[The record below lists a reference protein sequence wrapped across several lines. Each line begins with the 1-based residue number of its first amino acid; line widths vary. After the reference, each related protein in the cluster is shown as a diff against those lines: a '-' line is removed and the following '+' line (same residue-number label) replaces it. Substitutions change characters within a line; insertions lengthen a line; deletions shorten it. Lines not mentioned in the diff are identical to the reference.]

1 MKGMALSAAE
11 IKALFS
17 GEDRRANR
25 ALGQNF
31 FTDGELL
38 EAFVRE
44 AELGTEPILEI
55 GPGLGA
61 LTEPLLKT
69 GAKVIA
75 VEKDAFL
82 AEKLPALMNSS
93 RLTVVTG
100 DILRQDVPSLT
111 GGRFSVAGNLPYYIT
126 TPIVELLLSLLP
138 ETALIMV
145 QAEAAERFFAL
156 PGDRVY
162 GPVAILSGLYYECR
176 MLAELDPGKY
186 YPPPD
191 VRSAVVLMKKRPDAD
206 TLPPPKAFAGFIRK
220 ALLARRK
227 TIENNLG
234 KDEATRNALRRADID
249 PGIRAETLSPERFL
263 RLYTELTAP
272 AGA

>member
-1 MKGMALSAAE
+1 MALTASE
-11 IKALFS
+11 IKALFES
-17 GEDRRANR
+17 EGRRANR

-31 FTDGELL
+31 FTDGAML
-38 EAFVRE
+38 ESFVRE
-44 AELGTEPILEI
+44 AGFGGEPILEI

-69 GAKVIA
+69 GAAVTA

-82 AEKLPALMNSS
+82 AEKLPELVKSE

-100 DILRQDVPSLT
+100 DILKQDIPFLT
-111 GGRFSVAGNLPYYIT
+111 GVPFSVAGNLPYYIT
-126 TPIVELLLSLLP
+126 TPIVERLIDLLP
-138 ETALIMV
+138 ETALFMV
-145 QAEAAERFFAL
+145 QAEAAERFFAK

-162 GPVAILSGLYYECR
+162 GPVAILSALYYDCR
-176 MLAELDPGKY
+176 PLAELDPGKY

-191 VRSAVVLMKKRPDAD
+191 VRSAVVLMKKKPEAA
-206 TLPPPKAFAGFIRK
+206 TLPRPKAFGSFIRR

-234 KDEATRNALRRADID
+234 KDEATRAALLKAGIE

-263 RLYTELTAP
+263 ALYNELTKPGEA
-272 AGA
+272 